1 MDGKPNSKDRLMIK
15 HSISLILTIGI
26 VLAACAS
33 PGPLNLTCS
42 ELGLNA
48 AEREKTVHLRDFSVE
63 APRGKRWC
71 LAYKTPTSVYF
82 GTLPLMGQFIEK
94 PERSMFR
101 ATNTFFLNA
110 EKVKHNAADLN
121 STAALHQFVE
131 EWLKRGGGVNRSGT
145 EVLFVSTLDP
155 RFTMISAE
163 VNPEPSLDAD
173 CVSYRSLFEERN
185 NPKFPGVILNE
196 RDHAIICLIP
206 KSPDYAVYMLWSE
219 RYEPGNQADPEYF
232 DRIDKDDAERF
243 FKSLKITPL

>member
-1 MDGKPNSKDRLMIK
+1 M
-15 HSISLILTIGI
+15 T
-26 VLAACAS
+26 
-33 PGPLNLTCS
+33 LTCS
-42 ELGLNA
+42 EAGLTA
-48 AEREKTVHLRDFSVE
+48 AELEKTVHLADFSVD
-63 APRGKRWC
+63 APEGKRWC
-71 LAYKTPTSVYF
+71 LAYKTPTNVIFY
-82 GTLPLMGQFIEK
+82 THPLMGQFIEK
-94 PERSMFR
+94 PERSMFSS
-101 ATNTFFLNA
+101 TNTFFSSA

-131 EWLKRGGGVNRSGT
+131 EWLKRGGGVIRSGT

-173 CVSYRSLFEERN
+173 CVSYRALSEERN

-219 RYEPGNQADPEYF
+219 RYEPGNQVDSNYF
-232 DRIDKDDAERF
+232 DMVDKGDAERF
-243 FKSLKITPL
+243 FKSLTISDRL